1 MPDPDS
7 PEGKP
12 TKWIG
17 SSRVPDSD
25 NERERRRR
33 FADETLDL
41 PIAEQPEPEVRYVPV
56 PVHYP
61 PPPGYPYQPRPP
73 KRRKWPWVLL
83 IMTILCVGC
92 CGGCAAWVQPYF
104 QQYPASATPTATV
117 TGLTVVSDQ
126 TLTAEG
132 NRLRGESVESEQFG
146 EGRFTVVYAD
156 AGDRQRRVL
165 LFGAT
170 RFIQNSGKD
179 LDAAL
184 DRLGAS
190 VALANRREVD
200 PGALRGEQR
209 CGTGRF
215 RNAPVAVCAWADHGS
230 IGIALFTGRDVDA
243 SGLLL
248 HQIRSAVISRH

>member
-1 MPDPDS
+1 MPEPDDP
-7 PEGKP
+7 
-12 TKWIG
+12 TRWIG
-17 SSRVPDSD
+17 SSPVPESD
-25 NERERRRR
+25 KERERRRR

-41 PIAEQPEPEVRYVPV
+41 PTAEPEPEVRYVPV
-56 PVHYP
+56 PVPVHYP
-61 PPPGYPYQPRPP
+61 PPQYQQPMYPHGRPP

-83 IMTILCVGC
+83 IMAMLCLGC

-104 QQYPASATPTATV
+104 QQYPASATVTATV
-117 TGLTVVSDQ
+117 TGLTVVNDPA
-126 TLTAEG
+126 LTTEA
-132 NRLRGESVESEQFG
+132 NRLRRESVETEQFG
-146 EGRFTVVYAD
+146 EGRFTVVYGD
-156 AGDRQRRVL
+156 AGDRQRRVV

-184 DRLGAS
+184 DRLGPS

-200 PGALRGEQR
+200 PGAMRGEQR

-215 RNAPVAVCAWADHGS
+215 RNTAVAVCGWADHGS

-243 SGLLL
+243 SALLL
-248 HQIRSAVISRH
+248 HQIRSATIQR

>member
-1 MPDPDS
+1 MPDQED
-7 PEGKP
+7 P
-12 TKWIG
+12 TRWIG
-17 SSRVPDSD
+17 SSPVPDSD
-25 NERERRRR
+25 KERERRRR
-33 FADETLDL
+33 FDDDTLADFE
-41 PIAEQPEPEVRYVPV
+41 PEPEVRYVPV
-56 PVHYP
+56 PVPVPYP
-61 PPPGYPYQPRPP
+61 PQYQQPMYPHGRPP

-83 IMTILCVGC
+83 IMTMLCVGC
-92 CGGCAAWVQPYF
+92 CGGCAAWLQPYF
-104 QQYPASATPTATV
+104 QQYPASATTAATV
-117 TGLTVVSDQ
+117 TGLTAINDAA
-126 TLTAEG
+126 LIAEG
-132 NRLRGESVESEQFG
+132 NRLRRESIESEQFG

-156 AGDRQRRVL
+156 AGDRQRRVV

-170 RFIQNSGKD
+170 RFIQNSGPD

-190 VALANRREVD
+190 VALTGRREVD

-215 RNAPVAVCAWADHGS
+215 RNANVAVCGWADHGS

-248 HQIRSAVISRH
+248 HQIRGSVVSRG